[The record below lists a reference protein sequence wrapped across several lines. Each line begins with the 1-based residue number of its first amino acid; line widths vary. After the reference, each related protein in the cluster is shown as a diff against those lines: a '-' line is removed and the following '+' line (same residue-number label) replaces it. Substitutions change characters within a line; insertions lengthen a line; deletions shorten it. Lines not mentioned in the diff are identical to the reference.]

1 VHPVEE
7 KHRVMDDLQ
16 SRSWFVAVWP
26 GKRCLFLLCWLLT
39 LPSLAAP
46 PRATVPY
53 QLGKLEINNQTSL
66 AFRRYV
72 STHPRGVILYLHG
85 IQSHSGWYIQSC
97 QLLAENGYT
106 VYAPDR
112 RGSGLNG
119 VDRGHVQNY
128 EDLIADLDAFIARI
142 HADYPGLP
150 VFLVGVS
157 WGGKLAMLYEVM
169 RPGQVD
175 GLILSAPGLKPKV
188 DLSPWNKI
196 KVFYYHWR
204 NRDVQPEIPI
214 PINRSDLFTDDPKWQ
229 NWIEQDPLTLR
240 KCTARF
246 FWENRKMDK
255 QIKKWAKDAKA
266 PILLMLAD
274 RDEIIDNDKTLRFM
288 EKKLPESENGT
299 LTLARYPTARHTLE
313 FEANMRQVVKDMLTW
328 LNHQTSLLKQP

>member
-1 VHPVEE
+1 MNPVEE
-7 KHRVMDDLQ
+7 KDRVMDDPQ
-16 SRSWFVAVWP
+16 SRSWFAGLVARY
-26 GKRCLFLLCWLLT
+26 GCLLSICWLLI
-39 LPSLAAP
+39 LPSQAAP
-46 PRATVPY
+46 PRSKVPY

-119 VDRGHVQNY
+119 LDRGHVQNY

-175 GLILSAPGLKPKV
+175 GLILSAPGIKPKV
-188 DLSPWNKI
+188 DLSPWNKL

-255 QIKKWAKDAKA
+255 QIKKWAKDAQA

-274 RDEIIDNDKTLRFM
+274 RDEIVDNDKTLRFV
-288 EKKLPESENGT
+288 EKKLPEYEKGT
-299 LTLARYPTARHTLE
+299 FMVKRYPTARHTLE
-313 FEANMRQVVKDMLTW
+313 FEANMRQIVKDMLIW
-328 LNHQTSLLKQP
+328 LNHQTATRNKS